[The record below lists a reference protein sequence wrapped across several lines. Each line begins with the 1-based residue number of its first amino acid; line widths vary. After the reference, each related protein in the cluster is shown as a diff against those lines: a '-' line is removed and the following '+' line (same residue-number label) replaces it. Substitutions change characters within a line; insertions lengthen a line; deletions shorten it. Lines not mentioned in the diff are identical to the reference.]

1 MAASEAHPEIHA
13 ERQGLVGAR
22 DVGRDPAVVEMEE
35 QKVGQKKNRDNL
47 GRHIEPKGHDPTF
60 VAMAIA
66 LEIVFIVLF
75 AIGGE
80 YRRES
85 EPYSNYYNT
94 GNNNFF
100 NASDYSLFVDIHTMM
115 LLGFGFLMAFL
126 RRYSFGSVAFTFLLC
141 AICIQWQLI
150 MYGLICQ
157 GWNGSPAGEHL
168 GWGHNVHKY
177 SLSLWSLVE
186 ADFGTVAVLVSLGA
200 VLGRTSPSQLLMMAF
215 IEIPLYCINF
225 YIVLHYL
232 DITDTGGTITIFVFG
247 CFFGLAA
254 SMILGR
260 PRDITDNKSMYHSDM
275 FAMIGTLLMWVYWP
289 SFNAYRA
296 FYPVNPQPHHHGLI
310 RDSDRTRCYVNT
322 VLALCAST
330 VAAFMLSK
338 MLRRGKF
345 EMMHIQNATLAGGVA
360 IGICA
365 DLYTHPA
372 GAIGIGF
379 VAGLISTIGYA
390 FMQMKMGMYDTCGVL
405 NLYGLPG
412 ILGAIASAITVGSYT
427 NRGRFD
433 RSLHR
438 QAGFQIAGLVVT
450 LGIALV
456 GGAITGVLMKL
467 LPSPVFLYSDAD
479 DFIVPGVAVADFFR
493 GTIRGRKDHLHAAD
507 RKDPVHVV
515 DEGRRPK
522 A

>member
-1 MAASEAHPEIHA
+1 
-13 ERQGLVGAR
+13 
-22 DVGRDPAVVEMEE
+22 
-35 QKVGQKKNRDNL
+35 
-47 GRHIEPKGHDPTF
+47 
-60 VAMAIA
+60 MAIA
-66 LEIVFIVLF
+66 LQIVFIVLF

-80 YRRES
+80 YRPES
-85 EPYSNYYNT
+85 DLYSDVNPGRYNSD
-94 GNNNFF
+94 NSYAF
-100 NASDYSLFVDIHTMM
+100 NASNYSLFIDIHTMM
-115 LLGFGFLMAFL
+115 LIGFGFLMAFL

-141 AICIQWQLI
+141 AVCIQWQLI

-157 GWNGSPAGEHL
+157 GWNGSPSGEHL

-186 ADFGTVAVLVSLGA
+186 ADFGTVAVIVALGA
-200 VLGRTSPSQLLMMAF
+200 VLGRTSPSQLLLMAF
-215 IEIPLYCINF
+215 FEIPLYCINF
-225 YIVLHYL
+225 YIVMHYL
-232 DITDTGGTITIFVFG
+232 DVTDTGGTVTIFVFG

-275 FAMIGTLLMWVYWP
+275 FAMIGTLFLWVYWP

-296 FYPVNPQPHHHGLI
+296 FYPDQPQTGHHGLVLN
-310 RDSDRTRCYVNT
+310 SDRSRCYINT

-330 VAAFMLSK
+330 LAAFTFSK

-345 EMMHIQNATLAGGVA
+345 EMIHIQNATLAGGVA
-360 IGICA
+360 IGACA

-379 VAGLISTIGYA
+379 LAGVLSTVAYA
-390 FMQMKMGMYDTCGVL
+390 FMQMRMGMYDTCGVL
-405 NLYGLPG
+405 NLYGIPG
-412 ILGAIASAITVGSYT
+412 ILGAIASAITVGCYT
-427 NRGRFD
+427 NRGRFH

-438 QAGFQIAGLVVT
+438 QAGFQIAGLFVT
-450 LGIALV
+450 MGIALV

-507 RKDPVHVV
+507 RKDPVHVI
-515 DEGRRPK
+515 DEGRRAK